1 MPRRTQSLAQKHHA
15 QQEEERLQ
23 RIAQAQRLA
32 TTLTN
37 GNCAQHGTV
46 WGQAEKDHAAA
57 KTRKTALA
65 AARPALKLCRTCP
78 LAQICHL
85 WAIADHYT
93 GLAAGTS
100 WVDGEP
106 HHPDSTRYQ
115 PKPIITKEKA
125 A

>member
-1 MPRRTQSLAQKHHA
+1 MPQRTQSLAQKHHA

-23 RIAQAQRLA
+23 RIDQAQRLA

-65 AARPALKLCRTCP
+65 AALPALKLCRT
-78 LAQICHL
+78 
-85 WAIADHYT
+85 
-93 GLAAGTS
+93 
-100 WVDGEP
+100 
-106 HHPDSTRYQ
+106 
-115 PKPIITKEKA
+115 
-125 A
+125 

>member
-1 MPRRTQSLAQKHHA
+1 MPRRTQSLAQKRHA

-32 TTLTN
+32 IALTS

-46 WGQAEKDHAAA
+46 WGQAEKDHATA
-57 KTRKTALA
+57 KTRETALA
-65 AARPALKLCRTCP
+65 AARPALELCRTCP
-78 LAQICHL
+78 LAQACHL

-93 GLAAGTS
+93 GLAAGIA

-115 PKPIITKEKA
+115 PRPITKEKA